1 MEHEPAKSD
10 VFLTETN
17 EVKDPKGAIN
27 IATNPDEAP
36 TANRARKRMVLDAI
50 RSKTKLCAFLS
61 GVSSVLNVIF
71 ESADGNSN
79 DEITWTDFLGHLAS
93 KRNPYF
99 TLQLLPDNREDGS
112 VNGGHPIFH
121 RTPADRD
128 GGQAPWFDKPF
139 SIHYQPTTKKKGTIC
154 HTDVIRMGFA
164 KDKQG
169 AANAMAHTDL
179 KTGNAVTLANG
190 DIKES
195 SDSIIGSNQEGEKL
209 KLPRLKDPRYVVVS
223 IRRDK
228 SGNLAASVSIQK
240 RRRACIRVYGNALQ
254 IDISIPPPSFKPV
267 SLSLSRIFSIL
278 KTPKQVF
285 FLTQ

>member
-240 RRRACIRVYGNALQ
+240 RRRACIRVYGKHSRLTFLFLL
-254 IDISIPPPSFKPV
+254 PPSNLFHCHCHV
-267 SLSLSRIFSIL
+267 SSLF
-278 KTPKQVF
+278 
-285 FLTQ
+285 